1 MSNRGRCLWAPVR
14 GIGGAGRRFPRPPQ
28 TRRGSPAGVVGR
40 VAHAGRRRRPEPLLV
55 DGSGAED
62 EPRADVPFARC
73 ASVDDLD
80 TRGAPA
86 NLAAD
91 VVDGGFT
98 KEDAMAD
105 KLILVTGATGKQGGA
120 TLRYLAK
127 GGGFKLRALTRK
139 PDGDAAKALAALGAE
154 IVQGDLDDAPS
165 LERALAGAWGV
176 YAVQNT
182 WEAGVEKEEEQGKR
196 IAKLAREKG
205 VQRYVY
211 ASVGSAHKKTGI
223 PHFDNKFRVEET
235 VKALGFPSYAIIRPV
250 FFMEN
255 LLSPWFLNGDKLVT
269 TLPPNV
275 KLQMIA
281 ADDIGKYGAKAFA
294 AADQL
299 KNVDFDIAGD
309 AVTMP
314 EAAAGVSQILGKT
327 ITYQPIPIAA
337 VRQNSEDMALML
349 EWFERTGYSADIAG
363 NEKRLGIHA
372 LTFAEWIR
380 TQRS

>member
-1 MSNRGRCLWAPVR
+1 
-14 GIGGAGRRFPRPPQ
+14 
-28 TRRGSPAGVVGR
+28 
-40 VAHAGRRRRPEPLLV
+40 
-55 DGSGAED
+55 
-62 EPRADVPFARC
+62 
-73 ASVDDLD
+73 
-80 TRGAPA
+80 
-86 NLAAD
+86 
-91 VVDGGFT
+91 
-98 KEDAMAD
+98 MAD
-105 KLILVTGATGKQGGA
+105 KLILITGATGKQGGA

-127 GGGFKLRALTRK
+127 HGGFKLRAMTRK
-139 PDGDAAKALAALGAE
+139 PDGDGAKALAALGAE
-154 IVQGDLDDAPS
+154 IVVGDLDDAAS
-165 LERALAGAWGV
+165 LERALTGAWGV

-255 LLSPWFLNGDKLVT
+255 LLSPWFINGDKLVT
-269 TLPPNV
+269 TLPPSL

-281 ADDIGKYGAKAFA
+281 SDDIGKYGAKAFA
-294 AADQL
+294 DADQL

-309 AVTMP
+309 AVTMT

-363 NEKRLGIHA
+363 NEKRFGIHA